1 MLFYQYSQRSPGYY
15 KGESGYVSDD
25 HVGYLWTW
33 KFLNPERKSC
43 GFKNIWIRVDGA
55 LVFSNRQL
63 DPFSAKV
70 LYYTISY
77 IRLYPSIFLDVMVGT
92 PQSHD
97 GIIKWIFFFK
107 IHWKLMPSSN
117 LLEGLGERLG

>member
-1 MLFYQYSQRSPGYY
+1 MLFRQYSQRSPGYY

-33 KFLNPERKSC
+33 KFLNPERKSW
-43 GFKNIWIRVDGA
+43 GFKNIRIHVDGA
-55 LVFSNRQL
+55 LVSSNRQL

-77 IRLYPSIFLDVMVGT
+77 IRLYSSIFVDVMVGT
-92 PQSHD
+92 PQSQG
-97 GIIKWIFFFK
+97 GIIK
-107 IHWKLMPSSN
+107 
-117 LLEGLGERLG
+117 

>member
-1 MLFYQYSQRSPGYY
+1 M
-15 KGESGYVSDD
+15 SDD

-55 LVFSNRQL
+55 LVFFNRQL

-77 IRLYPSIFLDVMVGT
+77 IRLYSSIFLDVMVGT
-92 PQSHD
+92 PQSQG
-97 GIIKWIFFFK
+97 GIIKWIVFFL
-107 IHWKLMPSSN
+107 IHWKLIPSSN
-117 LLEGLGERLG
+117 LPEGLGERQG